1 VLDIVPEQ
9 ARIITD
15 GNAPFN
21 QISWA
26 AMLRK
31 LDREQPDYKT

>member
-1 VLDIVPEQ
+1 VLDVTVEQ

-21 QISWA
+21 
-26 AMLRK
+26 AMTWKTLRRK
-31 LDREQPDYKT
+31 LDREVPEYKN